1 MKIVRHVVVYLSLAA
16 SVSGCTFGPIAPNPK
31 NPVLPGGAPA
41 FAGDVRVGDFS
52 WAAEI
57 VQSIRP

>member
-16 SVSGCTFGPIAPNPK
+16 SVSGCTFGPIAPNPN
-31 NPVLPGGAPA
+31 NPALSAGAPS
-41 FAGDVRVGDFS
+41 FAEVGDFA

-57 VQSIRP
+57 VQSIRR